1 MPKFTQGQEVSQV
14 ITAPITGT
22 VEKFAFDENTGEIV
36 FLVAYKD
43 ADGEDQARYFK
54 ETEISAV

>member
-1 MPKFTQGQEVSQV
+1 MPKFTQGQEVSQIV
-14 ITAPITGT
+14 TAPITGT

-43 ADGEDQARYFK
+43 ADGEDQKRYFK
-54 ETEISAV
+54 ETEIAAV

>member
-1 MPKFTQGQEVSQV
+1 MPKFTQGQEVSQI

-36 FLVAYKD
+36 FLVSYTD
-43 ADGEDQARYFK
+43 AEGESQQRYFK
-54 ETEISAV
+54 ETEIAAV